1 MQFPLVYTGNRVT
14 IEKLSD
20 RLYFRQGDLNA
31 DVYKRQRYSA
41 LPENG
46 RIALSLAFRWAAM
59 ARCRS
64 Q

>member
-31 DVYKRQRYSA
+31 RRQC
-41 LPENG
+41 NG
-46 RIALSLAFRWAAM
+46 GYVVTEEGVVAVDAPA
-59 ARCRS
+59 
-64 Q
+64 